1 VSEVILD
8 LRVERLAREHHVLL
22 HDVAWTVRRGEHW
35 AVVGPNGSGKTT
47 LVRVLAGYLW
57 PSRGEVTVLGER
69 FGATDVRELRKA
81 IGIVSSSL
89 VEWFPQDLDARS
101 VVATGFVASIGLS
114 HVPIDATQSGA
125 ADAALAAIGA
135 AAIAGRAYGVL
146 SQGEQQRVM
155 IARALVHRPA
165 LLMLDEPCAGLDPV
179 ARERF
184 LRDLGTLATSER
196 TPALVLVTHHLE
208 EIPPLVTH
216 ALALRA
222 GTTVASGP
230 IGDVLTDAVMSDVFG
245 ARGAVARA
253 DGRWSLRFLP

>member
-1 VSEVILD
+1 
-8 LRVERLAREHHVLL
+8 
-22 HDVAWTVRRGEHW
+22 
-35 AVVGPNGSGKTT
+35 
-47 LVRVLAGYLW
+47 
-57 PSRGEVTVLGER
+57 
-69 FGATDVRELRKA
+69 
-81 IGIVSSSL
+81 
-89 VEWFPQDLDARS
+89 
-101 VVATGFVASIGLS
+101 
-114 HVPIDATQSGA
+114 
-125 ADAALAAIGA
+125 
-135 AAIAGRAYGVL
+135 
-146 SQGEQQRVM
+146 M